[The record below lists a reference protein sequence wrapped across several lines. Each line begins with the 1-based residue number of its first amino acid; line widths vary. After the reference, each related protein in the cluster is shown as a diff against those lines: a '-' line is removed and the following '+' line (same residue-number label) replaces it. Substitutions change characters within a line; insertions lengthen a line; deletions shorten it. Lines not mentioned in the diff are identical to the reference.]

1 MPLWNSDPSACKPV
15 NMDEHDSYD
24 DDDDDV

>member
-24 DDDDDV
+24 DDDDV